1 MNFAKLQ
8 HCLCELETRV
18 RLLEAGGGVG
28 SGINWREAWDGNTV
42 SYAFGD
48 AVIYDD
54 PDDTNGANAYYCTAD
69 HVSDLLLPPPGN
81 TNWVLM
87 VQGGAD
93 GATGPAGATGPS
105 GPAGAAGASA
115 DSSYHGLIEVPTNK
129 TYVIVLYCDTAGTIT
144 AFTHKTASGTLTA
157 NVQINGVSV
166 TGLSAVAV
174 SNVETTTNPSGG
186 NTYAVGDTIQI
197 VVTAAS
203 SPLDFQFSL
212 LS

>member
-1 MNFAKLQ
+1 MNFAKLR

-28 SGINWREAWDGNTV
+28 SGIYWREAWDGNTV

-54 PDDTNGANAYYCTAD
+54 PDDSNGANAYYCTAD

-87 VQGGAD
+87 VQGGANGVD
-93 GATGPAGATGPS
+93 GVN
-105 GPAGAAGASA
+105 GASA
-115 DSSYHGLIEVPTNK
+115 GSSYHGLIEVPTNK